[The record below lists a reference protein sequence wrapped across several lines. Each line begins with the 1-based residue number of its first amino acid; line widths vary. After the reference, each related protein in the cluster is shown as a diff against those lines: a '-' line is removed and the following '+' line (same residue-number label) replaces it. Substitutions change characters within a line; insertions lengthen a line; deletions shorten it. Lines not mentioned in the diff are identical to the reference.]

1 MACAVVKRRCL
12 DPSGVFVLLVF
23 FECKKASTRQRGRAM
38 TGNRTRSSVWACPPC
53 ANAIASYQSLPV
65 LPPPQHLTGISAAL
79 RHSLLSSLP
88 FHQNIADEVLSSI
101 NHSAAPLHSPSINQQ
116 VCCTAGPGLLVSSPD
131 VLTRPNAFTYK
142 HIQDGTSRSLVC
154 FWFRRRAGL
163 LLTLV
168 NSNRRHFSNR
178 KSGLSRRTAGNAGD
192 WSSSHALMIGPSEG
206 SIINGVGVKAQV
218 GLGNRG

>member
-12 DPSGVFVLLVF
+12 DPSGVFVLF
-23 FECKKASTRQRGRAM
+23 FWMQESEHKTKRESHDRQPHKIIHVGMPTVCQR
-38 TGNRTRSSVWACPPC
+38 NRFISIPSCPP
-53 ANAIASYQSLPV
+53 S
-65 LPPPQHLTGISAAL
+65 PQHLTGISAAL

-116 VCCTAGPGLLVSSPD
+116 VCRTAGPGLLVSSPD

-142 HIQDGTSRSLVC
+142 HIQDGTSRSLVY

-168 NSNRRHFSNR
+168 NSNRRQFSNR

-192 WSSSHALMIGPSEG
+192 WSSSHALMIGPSGREW
-206 SIINGVGVKAQV
+206 
-218 GLGNRG
+218 RRR